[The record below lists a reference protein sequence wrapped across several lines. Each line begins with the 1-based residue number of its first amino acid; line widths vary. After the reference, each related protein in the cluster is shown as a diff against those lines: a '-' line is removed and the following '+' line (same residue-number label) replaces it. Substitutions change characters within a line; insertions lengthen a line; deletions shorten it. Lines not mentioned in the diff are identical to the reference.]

1 MKNFIKEKMP
11 DNDLISLYTTMVKI
25 RMFEEYVADLLF
37 AGKIKCPTHLYIGE
51 EAIATGVCANLQK
64 DDYAF
69 GTYRS
74 HGFYIAKGG
83 SLGSLMSELLG
94 KETGCSRGRG
104 GSMHVVAPEIGILG
118 TTAIVGGIIPLAV
131 GSAMAVKMQN
141 NDRVVVSFFGD
152 GATDEGVFY
161 ESINF
166 ASLKKLPII
175 FICENN
181 HYSTHLPLRYRQ
193 PADNIYQR
201 VKSFKIPAVR
211 IDGNDATVT
220 YQTTKDA
227 IEHVKSKQGPFFI
240 ECNTYRWR
248 AHVGPWEDIDVGF
261 RKKKEVEKWI
271 KKCPI
276 KKLERMLMKK
286 GVLNIKK
293 RDEILSKLE
302 EEITQADDFARQS
315 PYPEKSEI
323 EKDVYRN

>member
-1 MKNFIKEKMP
+1 
-11 DNDLISLYTTMVKI
+11 MVKI
-25 RMFEEYVADLLF
+25 RMFEECVADLLF

-131 GSAMAVKMQN
+131 GSALAVKMQN

-166 ASLKKLPII
+166 ASLKKLPIV

-240 ECNTYRWR
+240 ECRTYRWR
-248 AHVGPWEDIDVGF
+248 AHVGPWHDIDVGF
-261 RKKKEVEKWI
+261 RTRAEVEKWE

-276 KKLERMLMKK
+276 KRLERLLTKK
-286 GVLNIKK
+286 RILNIKK
-293 RDEILSKLE
+293 KDKILDGIKE
-302 EEITQADDFARQS
+302 EVAGAYNFAKES
-315 PYPEKSEI
+315 PYPKKSELA
-323 EKDVYRN
+323 KNVYKN

>member
-1 MKNFIKEKMP
+1 MDIPNNKLLQM
-11 DNDLISLYTTMVKI
+11 YTTMLRI
-25 RMFEEYVADLLF
+25 RMLEEKVVEMLF
-37 AGKIKCPTHLYIGE
+37 SNEIKCPVHLYIGE
-51 EAIATGVCANLQK
+51 EAVATGVCATLQK
-64 DDYAF
+64 KDYAF

-131 GSAMAVKMQN
+131 GAAMATKMRN
-141 NDRVVVSFFGD
+141 ENRIVVCFFGD

-201 VKSFKIPAVR
+201 VEDFKIPSVR
-211 IDGNDATVT
+211 IDGNDVIKT
-220 YQTTKDA
+220 YQATKDA
-227 IEHVKSKQGPFFI
+227 IKHLKRKEGPFFI
-240 ECNTYRWR
+240 ECETYRWR
-248 AHVGPWEDIDVGF
+248 AHVGPWEDIGVGF
-261 RKKKEVEKWI
+261 RTKEEVEGWI

-276 KKLERMLMKK
+276 KNLEEKLLKK
-286 GVLNIKK
+286 G
-293 RDEILSKLE
+293 ILSAE
-302 EEITQADDFARQS
+302 EKTQISDQINHEIIHACDFARQS
-315 PYPEKSEI
+315 PYPGKSEVG
-323 EKDVYRN
+323 KDVYRN